1 MKDELVTTYETLP
14 NNVDFSTEFPTY
26 ILAFCP
32 DSDSWF
38 ATNQRFFYYEYP
50 MDFPNEKAA
59 IDYFK
64 RNPDVFLKIEEG
76 MGVYRPSFFDGGV
89 WLENTRQLVTIGGAD
104 SG

>member
-1 MKDELVTTYETLP
+1 MEEEWVTTYETLP

-59 IDYFK
+59 IGYFK
-64 RNPDVFLKIEEG
+64 RNPDVFLKIEENI
-76 MGVYRPSFFDGGV
+76 GVYRPSFYDGGV
-89 WLENTRQLVTIGGAD
+89 WLENTGELVTIRG
-104 SG
+104 